1 MSAIFQQV
9 QNQDLFGFYCM
20 YIVCLLLCVVLCGQ
34 LLPATN
40 QSTYLAADECSS
52 TVSRLLCGKHMER
65 QGPYRSPQQNK
76 VLEKLSVAQYACTF
90 FAGNFLKS
98 RHCLGLFV
106 STVCPHLE
114 FSCALKYKILMLP
127 FPLFFF

>member
-98 RHCLGLFV
+98 RHCLGL
-106 STVCPHLE
+106 
-114 FSCALKYKILMLP
+114 LP
-127 FPLFFF
+127 TTQ